1 MRGRKPVDSELIK
14 ALELVVG
21 CWSNTNDGRPT
32 MDDGDGG
39 WLFVIG
45 DWLLVNDITTTDG
58 TAKNEERETR
68 RPGDKDTDVRGQ
80 RSATAGGQ
88 R

>member
-1 MRGRKPVDSELIK
+1 
-14 ALELVVG
+14 
-21 CWSNTNDGRPT
+21 

-68 RPGDKDTDVRGQ
+68 RPEIRDQKSEDRHQ
-80 RSATAGGQ
+80 RRINRNDMSEDSD